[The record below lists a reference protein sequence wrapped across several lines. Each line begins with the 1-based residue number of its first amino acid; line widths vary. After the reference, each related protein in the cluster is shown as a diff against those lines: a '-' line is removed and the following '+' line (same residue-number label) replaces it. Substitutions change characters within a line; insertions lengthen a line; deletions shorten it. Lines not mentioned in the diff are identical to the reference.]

1 MTFCRKMHCDAKS
14 EPPYVDQYVKGVSAI
29 LSQKDGR
36 IEMVVV
42 YASKNLFD
50 VQKRFH
56 PMEGECYE
64 VVWGANYTFDNIYI
78 KHSFC

>member
-1 MTFCRKMHCDAKS
+1 MQAK
-14 EPPYVDQYVKGVSAI
+14 K
-29 LSQKDGR
+29 
-36 IEMVVV
+36 
-42 YASKNLFD
+42 LFD

-64 VVWGANYTFDNIYI
+64 VVWGMNYIFDNIYI